1 MFVEIHLI
9 QNFSPSNLNRDDTN
23 SPKDCEFGGVRR
35 ARISSQC
42 LKKAIRQYF
51 NVSKTFSQEDLAIR
65 TKRITDAVVEHL
77 KKINPKRQE
86 DEIQKACANIMAGIK
101 IKIEDG
107 LSQYLLFLGDREF
120 TELAKLIDN
129 NFDKLIS
136 INEEPKEDDK
146 KKKSSKDDK
155 KSKEKLIPSDIVK
168 KVETILDG
176 GKAVDLALF
185 GRMIA
190 DLPKLSRE
198 AACQVAHAISTHRV
212 AMESDYYTAI
222 DDLSPSENSGA
233 GMLGTVDFN
242 SSCFYRYAVLDLRQ
256 LEKNLLG
263 DRDLVLKSTE
273 EFVKGMVHAIPTGKQ
288 NSMAAHNPPSAIL
301 VVVRKS
307 GQWSLANAFE
317 KPVRQDSKGGLIH
330 NSIIEMCSYF
340 DKLSKTF
347 GNDQIVAGWLC
358 CIEKDL
364 QNEFAKTNCFLTTPT
379 LNDLFENLK
388 KIIAKG

>member
-42 LKKAIRQYF
+42 LKRAVRQYF
-51 NVSKTFSQEDLAIR
+51 NGSKAFSREDLAIR
-65 TKRITDAVVEHL
+65 TKRIADAVTGLV
-77 KKINPKRQE
+77 KILNPKRKE
-86 DEIQKACANIMAGIK
+86 EEIYKVCENIMAGIK

-107 LSQYLLFLGDREF
+107 LSQYLLFLGKREF
-120 TELAKLIDN
+120 EELAKLVN
-129 NFDKLIS
+129 EHFDELIS
-136 INEEPKEDDK
+136 ITEAPPEDDK

-155 KSKEKLIPSDIVK
+155 KSKGKLISPEIVK
-168 KVETILDG
+168 KVEAILDG

-190 DLPKLSRE
+190 DLPKLNRE

-222 DDLSPSENSGA
+222 DDLLPSEDSGA

-242 SSCFYRYAVLDLRQ
+242 SSCFYRYAVLDLSQ

-263 DRDLVLKSTE
+263 DRALAHKATE
-273 EFVKGMVHAIPTGKQ
+273 EFLRGMVHAIPTGKQ

-317 KPVRQDSKGGLIH
+317 KPVRQDANGSLVHK
-330 NSIIEMCSYF
+330 SVVEMCNYF
-340 DKLSKTF
+340 TNLAKTF
-347 GNDQIVAGWLC
+347 GSEQIVAGWLC
-358 CIEKDL
+358 CLEKDL
-364 QNEFAKTNCFLTTPT
+364 QDHFSKTNSFSITPT
-379 LNDLFENLK
+379 LHDLFETLK
-388 KIIAKG
+388 KTIAKG